1 MSQRYQGGIL
11 GVGFNPLQA
20 PDAPTAVTAAGGDA
34 SATVTFTAPTNVGGS
49 AITGYTGRSTPDNV
63 AATAS
68 ASPLTFSGLTNGT
81 SYTFNVWALNT
92 YGPSPAGGPS
102 GAVTPSLQ
110 RGLFAGGIDAVTFT
124 NTIVYVSINT
134 TGNDLDFGD
143 LTRTGNWMAACS
155 SDTRGVFA
163 GGGNNDRSNI
173 MDYVTIATTG
183 NATDFGDLA
192 VPFGDTQNLGMGGA
206 SDATRGVFAGGNLGT
221 AGNTNVIQYIT
232 IATTGNST
240 NFGQL
245 TTSRTWV
252 SSCASS
258 TRSIFAGGGSFTS
271 SPQNTIDFVTTATTG
286 NATDFGDLTVNS
298 ARMAVGVCSSSTR
311 GLFAAVGSTYGGGAL
326 AIQFITMAT
335 TGNST
340 TFGNLITTTSR
351 MGSTSSETRGLFS
364 GGEAPSSTNVIQ
376 FVTIAT
382 TGNAVDFGDL
392 LSVTE
397 QQAGLSNCHGG
408 L

>member
-1 MSQRYQGGIL
+1 
-11 GVGFNPLQA
+11 VGFNPLQA
-20 PDAPTAVTAAGGDA
+20 PNAPTSVTAEGGDT
-34 SATVTFTAPTNVGGS
+34 SATVSFTAPANVGGS
-49 AITGYTGRSTPDNV
+49 AITSYTVQSTPDGV
-63 AATAS
+63 GAS
-68 ASPLTFSGLTNGT
+68 GASSPVTVSGLTNGT
-81 SYTFNVWALNT
+81 SYTFNVWALNS
-92 YGPSPAGGPS
+92 YGPSPSGGPS

-110 RGLFAGGIDAVTFT
+110 RGLFAGGFGS
-124 NTIVYVSINT
+124 NTIMYVSIST
-134 TGNDLDFGD
+134 AGNALDFGD

-155 SDTRGVFA
+155 SATRGVFA
-163 GGGNNDRSNI
+163 GGGDNNRSNI

-221 AGNTNVIQYIT
+221 ADNTNVIQYIT

-258 TRSIFAGGGSFTS
+258 TRSIFAGGGSFAS
-271 SPQNTIDFVTTATTG
+271 SPQNTIDFITTATTG
-286 NATDFGDLTVNS
+286 NATDFGDLTLNS

-311 GLFAAVGSTYGGGAL
+311 GLFAAVGSTYSSGAL
-326 AIQFITMAT
+326 GIEFITMAT
-335 TGNST
+335 AGNST
-340 TFGNLITTTSR
+340 TFGNLITTTTK
-351 MGSTSSETRGLFS
+351 MGSTSSKTRGLFA

-376 FVTIAT
+376 SVTIAT

-392 LSVTE
+392 VSAAYD
-397 QQAGLSNCHGG
+397 QAGLSNCHGG

>member
-1 MSQRYQGGIL
+1 MSFRYQGGVL

-20 PDAPTAVTAAGGDA
+20 PDVPTAVTAEGGDT
-34 SATVTFTAPTNVGGS
+34 SATVSFTAPANVGGS

-81 SYTFNVWALNT
+81 SYTFNVWALNS
-92 YGPSPAGGPS
+92 YGPSPSGGPS
-102 GAVTPSLQ
+102 DAVSPSLQ
-110 RGLFAGGIDAVTFT
+110 RGLFAGGFGS
-124 NTIVYVSINT
+124 NTIMYVSIST
-134 TGNDLDFGD
+134 AGNALDFGD

-155 SDTRGVFA
+155 SATRGVFA
-163 GGGNNDRSNI
+163 GGGDNGRSNI

-221 AGNTNVIQYIT
+221 ADNTNVIQYIT

-258 TRSIFAGGGSFTS
+258 TRSIFAGGGSFAS

-311 GLFAAVGSTYGGGAL
+311 GLFAAVGSTYSGAGGNL

-340 TFGNLITTTSR
+340 TFGNLITTTSY
-351 MGSTSSETRGLFS
+351 MGSTSSKTRGLFA
-364 GGEAPSSTNVIQ
+364 GGEAPSSTDVIQ
-376 FVTIAT
+376 SVTIAT
-382 TGNAVDFGDL
+382 AGNAVDFGDL
-392 LSVTE
+392 VSAAYNL
-397 QQAGLSNCHGG
+397 AGLSNCHGG